1 MRDHARG
8 SVGHGSVNV
17 DQGLPSL
24 DEAIDEL
31 VRNETMRAF
40 MAAVVA
46 KGFR

>member
-31 VRNETMRAF
+31 VRNETVGAF